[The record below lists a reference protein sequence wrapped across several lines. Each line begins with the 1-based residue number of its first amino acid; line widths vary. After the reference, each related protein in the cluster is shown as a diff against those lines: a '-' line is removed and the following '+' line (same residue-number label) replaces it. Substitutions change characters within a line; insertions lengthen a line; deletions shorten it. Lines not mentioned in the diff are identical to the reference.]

1 MFDAIISFQ
10 GTTYK
15 LVRDHRGVWGYV
27 PVRRFIRLPD
37 QQDGPRWGA
46 MPAGLEHH
54 GGRRPGH
61 ERVSVQ

>member
-1 MFDAIISFQ
+1 MFDHIISFQ
-10 GTTYK
+10 GTTYM
-15 LVRDHRGVWGYV
+15 LCRDYKGRWGYA
-27 PVRRFIRLPD
+27 PVRRFIRLPA

-46 MPAGLEHH
+46 MPARLEHN